1 MNPCAAAVFGGGPR
15 SEPPDGLAWS
25 GSARAGPLGVG
36 VTERS
41 PRREAAALFFVYAL
55 AALLSIAVSRQ
66 PGAIASIWFA
76 NAVAL
81 AVLAQRSRRR
91 WPLLLAATA
100 LANVAANI
108 GSGGGLGEALSFLPA
123 NLSEIVLGAA
133 LLRWSRLDVQGLRTP
148 TGLLRLLLLGGV
160 VPQLAGASVGALT
173 ISWQGMAP
181 FEGVWLPWFE
191 GSVIGSMSALPL
203 AYLCWGHGQQALR
216 PSLLDRR
223 LLMLVPLVLG
233 VTLLV
238 LAHVPFPFVY
248 LSLALVLAA
257 MLVEMPA
264 VALLT
269 LLVSVTTAV
278 ALALGVFVP
287 PPTRA
292 AWEQVY
298 VYLAYA
304 AALMPAQLLSAAM
317 AEARDGYA
325 RLAAR
330 SSELAQ
336 ANEGL
341 EQFVRMASHDLR
353 EPLNTVVQFGSLVEE
368 DEAPRLSEPGRMYLG
383 LMLKATVR
391 MRALLDDVLHFARL
405 RRGESAPAQVVSL
418 DAVLAE
424 VGAALAASVRA
435 REAVVEVAALPS
447 VSGHPNLLSLLFQ
460 NLLSN
465 ALKFVPPE
473 RRPHVRVWA
482 RIERGM
488 ACVTVADNGIGMSE
502 DELTRLFQPFQRL
515 HPRRSYEGT
524 GLGLSLAQQVAQHH
538 GGSIGVSSVPGEGS
552 NFEVRLP
559 LA

>member
-1 MNPCAAAVFGGGPR
+1 
-15 SEPPDGLAWS
+15 
-25 GSARAGPLGVG
+25 
-36 VTERS
+36 
-41 PRREAAALFFVYAL
+41 
-55 AALLSIAVSRQ
+55 
-66 PGAIASIWFA
+66 
-76 NAVAL
+76 
-81 AVLAQRSRRR
+81 
-91 WPLLLAATA
+91 
-100 LANVAANI
+100 
-108 GSGGGLGEALSFLPA
+108 
-123 NLSEIVLGAA
+123 
-133 LLRWSRLDVQGLRTP
+133 
-148 TGLLRLLLLGGV
+148 
-160 VPQLAGASVGALT
+160 
-173 ISWQGMAP
+173 
-181 FEGVWLPWFE
+181 
-191 GSVIGSMSALPL
+191 
-203 AYLCWGHGQQALR
+203 
-216 PSLLDRR
+216 
-223 LLMLVPLVLG
+223 
-233 VTLLV
+233 
-238 LAHVPFPFVY
+238 
-248 LSLALVLAA
+248 
-257 MLVEMPA
+257 

-269 LLVSVTTAV
+269 LLVSLTTAA

-287 PPTRA
+287 PPTGA

-304 AALMPAQLLSAAM
+304 AALMPAQLLAAAM

-325 RLAAR
+325 RLATR
-330 SSELAQ
+330 SRELVQ

-353 EPLNTVVQFGSLVEE
+353 EPLNTVVQFGSLIDQ

-383 LMLKATVR
+383 LMMKATLR

-488 ACVTVADNGIGMSE
+488 ACITVGDNGIGMSE